1 MSSFHKIIV
10 IVGLLSLLHSA
21 FSAAQHRSYLR
32 ITSQEFTTL
41 PLDIVVQAVTSLFAV
56 MWGVLN
62 VAGQLREIPA
72 AAELNTLTWET
83 QCNLPS
89 FYHFNHRGKSLY
101 NGIFDEAGLPISPFS
116 DWVNTAPE

>member
-10 IVGLLSLLHSA
+10 FVGYISLFHSA

-41 PLDIVVQAVTSLFAV
+41 PLDIVVQAVASLFAV

-62 VAGQLREIPA
+62 IAGNLREIPA

-83 QCNLPS
+83 QYNMPS
-89 FYHFNHRGKSLY
+89 FAIFNHRGK
-101 NGIFDEAGLPISPFS
+101 A
-116 DWVNTAPE
+116 VNQSKYVPSSGKAELENTEL